1 MCWDGNILI
10 VLVKN
15 NMTVDMKL
23 NTIDTS
29 ANKSENYDMDIEQNQ
44 NNNNNINTK
53 SPKGSNGAY
62 KLSIVNTKEQSVV
75 TGIDGEESF
84 VDRILIN
91 DFTLS
96 IPPKLKEV
104 GYNIELSDDD
114 TIINITSK
122 DETYSCKIAK
132 FSNTVPYEFSDNEL
146 EVLGINELKWQN
158 NTSSGNDE
166 KNIYKSG
173 NSIGYELCF
182 SSENNSFE
190 GAFLQYETFNGSN
203 EDLDDYEVDFL
214 GF

>member
-1 MCWDGNILI
+1 M

-15 NMTVDMKL
+15 NMTVDMEL

-44 NNNNNINTK
+44 NNNNNNINTK

-104 GYNIELSDDD
+104 GYNIELS
-114 TIINITSK
+114 
-122 DETYSCKIAK
+122 
-132 FSNTVPYEFSDNEL
+132 
-146 EVLGINELKWQN
+146 
-158 NTSSGNDE
+158 
-166 KNIYKSG
+166 
-173 NSIGYELCF
+173 
-182 SSENNSFE
+182 
-190 GAFLQYETFNGSN
+190 
-203 EDLDDYEVDFL
+203 
-214 GF
+214 

>member
-1 MCWDGNILI
+1 MEKDNIITVILIILIISVCVGMGIFLI

-15 NMTVDMKL
+15 NMTVDMEL

-44 NNNNNINTK
+44 NNNNINTK
-53 SPKGSNGAY
+53 SSKGSNGAY

-104 GYNIELSDDD
+104 GYNIELS
-114 TIINITSK
+114 
-122 DETYSCKIAK
+122 
-132 FSNTVPYEFSDNEL
+132 
-146 EVLGINELKWQN
+146 
-158 NTSSGNDE
+158 
-166 KNIYKSG
+166 
-173 NSIGYELCF
+173 
-182 SSENNSFE
+182 
-190 GAFLQYETFNGSN
+190 
-203 EDLDDYEVDFL
+203 
-214 GF
+214 